1 MAAAKNLSSYFEI
14 IVENLDLQNKADK
27 LIDDTLSDIIRTFK
41 NHSSIMHIKEDI
53 NKNFHFTELYKR

>member
-14 IVENLDLQNKADK
+14 IVENLDLQNKVDK
-27 LIDDTLSDIIRTFK
+27 LINDTLSDIRTFK
-41 NHSSIMHIKEDI
+41 NHFSIMHIKEDI